1 MASVGDRVWKVTVTG
16 YVIQKEYMDEPDTW
30 DTLDPLQWDDFLDVP
45 NIEYTELVEP
55 KPLETTKEDWDLDSI
70 IDKIYGEHNLK
81 SPKDIRIEELEA
93 QLRELQDWDSADL
106 PNGERIYNKGQ

>member
-16 YVIQKEYMDEPDTW
+16 YVIQKEYMDEPNTW
-30 DTLDPLQWDDFLDVP
+30 DTLDPIQWDDFVDVP

-55 KPLETTKEDWDLDSI
+55 KLLETTKE
-70 IDKIYGEHNLK
+70 
-81 SPKDIRIEELEA
+81 
-93 QLRELQDWDSADL
+93 DWDSADL